1 MSPIR
6 ETTEADRLI
15 ESARLII
22 VTGPGG
28 VGKTTLSA
36 ALAARAAQLHH
47 RRTLVVTVD
56 PARRLADALGLDE
69 FDDEAVLVP
78 VGAGD
83 GRFWARMVDMER
95 SWDALVVDLAPDGAT
110 ADQLLSNR
118 LYRTLTQ
125 RFVQSHDYIALD
137 QLVGLTDDDR
147 YDLVVIDTPPSVHA
161 LDVLDA
167 PERMLDFFA
176 SRLLRWLTA
185 PYRNRL
191 VMTAAKPFLAVAERL
206 LGGPFLAE
214 IADFFWLF
222 SALQPEF
229 VVRATDVRDRLDD
242 PATRYVVVH
251 TAEAG
256 PAQQARE
263 LRAELAKR
271 GHHVALR
278 LVNRVLAQEMRD
290 LDDEQLATVVHDDAR
305 AALTAVQGQARRQA
319 DLVADPIVGD
329 TAGDKVQTV
338 SWHAEAVGDL
348 EGLVALLDQH
358 HAG

>member
-1 MSPIR
+1 M
-6 ETTEADRLI
+6 TGADELI
-15 ESARLII
+15 ESAQLII

-95 SWDALVVDLAPDGAT
+95 SWDALVADLAPDQET
-110 ADQLLSNR
+110 ADQLLANR

-137 QLVGLTDDDR
+137 QLVGLSNDDR

-222 SALQPEF
+222 SKLQPDF

-251 TAEAG
+251 TAEAV

-263 LRAELAKR
+263 LTAELGAR
-271 GHHVALR
+271 GHDVALR
-278 LVNRVLAQEMRD
+278 LVNRVLPRQIRD
-290 LDDEQLATVVHDDAR
+290 IADDQLDTVANGTAR
-305 AALTAVQGQARRQA
+305 EAIEVVRDQARRQA
-319 DLVADPIVGD
+319 DLVADPD
-329 TAGDKVQTV
+329 ARDNAEDAVQTV

-348 EGLVALLDQH
+348 EGLVSLLDGPD
-358 HAG
+358 AE

>member
-1 MSPIR
+1 MTP
-6 ETTEADRLI
+6 ADELLQTA
-15 ESARLII
+15 SLII

-36 ALAARAAQLHH
+36 ALAARAAQMHH

-78 VGAGD
+78 VGIGD

-95 SWDALVVDLAPDGAT
+95 SWDTLVHEVAPDPET
-110 ADQLLSNR
+110 ADKLLANR

-137 QLVGLTDDDR
+137 QLVGLSNDAR
-147 YDLVVIDTPPSVHA
+147 YDLVVIDTPPSVHV

-167 PERMLDFFA
+167 PERMLDFFS

-222 SALQPEF
+222 SQLQPEF
-229 VVRATDVRDRLDD
+229 VVRATEVRDQLDD
-242 PATRYVVVH
+242 SSTRYVVVH

-256 PAQQARE
+256 PTEQARE
-263 LRAELAKR
+263 LASELATR
-271 GHHVALR
+271 GHRIALR
-278 LVNRVLAQEMRD
+278 LVNRVLPPEVRGIT
-290 LDDEQLATVVHDDAR
+290 DDNLADISDVEAR
-305 AALTAVQGQARRQA
+305 AAIRAVRDHSNRQA
-319 DLVADPIVGD
+319 DMVADQQPPATTRAVD
-329 TAGDKVQTV
+329 DVVQTV
-338 SWHAEAVGDL
+338 SWHAEPVGDL
-348 EGLVALLDQH
+348 EGLVALLD
-358 HAG
+358 GSKPT

>member
-1 MSPIR
+1 MTAGQATAPADEVIR
-6 ETTEADRLI
+6 TAE
-15 ESARLII
+15 LII

-36 ALAARAAQLHH
+36 ALAARSAQRHQ

-78 VGAGD
+78 VGAGA

-95 SWDALVVDLAPDGAT
+95 SWDALVEEIAPDAET
-110 ADQLLSNR
+110 AEQLLANR

-137 QLVGLTDDDR
+137 QLVGLTSDDR

-185 PYRNRL
+185 PYRSRL

-222 SALQPEF
+222 SKLQPEF

-251 TAEAG
+251 TAEEG
-256 PAQQARE
+256 PTQQARE
-263 LRAELAKR
+263 LTAELGAR
-271 GHHVALR
+271 GHDVALR
-278 LVNRVLAQEMRD
+278 LVNRVLPSRTRDITAAELAGVDDPTARAAIEAVRDQAQR
-290 LDDEQLATVVHDDAR
+290 QATLVDHDDA
-305 AALTAVQGQARRQA
+305 G
-319 DLVADPIVGD
+319 GD
-329 TAGDKVQTV
+329 VQTV

-348 EGLVALLDQH
+348 EGLVALLDGSDS
-358 HAG
+358 A